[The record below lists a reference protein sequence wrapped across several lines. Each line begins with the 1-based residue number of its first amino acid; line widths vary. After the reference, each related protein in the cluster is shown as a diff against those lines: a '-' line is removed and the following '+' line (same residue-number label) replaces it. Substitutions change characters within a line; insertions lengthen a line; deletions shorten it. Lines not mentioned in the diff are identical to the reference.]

1 MDYRILGPLEV
12 SHEGSLLDVGGP
24 RHRRLLSVLLVNA
37 GDVVSAERLINALWG
52 EDPPNSAPSMLHVRV
67 SEIRHALR
75 HGRVDRN
82 AGLVTYHSGYQLQ
95 VGVDEL
101 DSRRFERLAA
111 AGRQALTR
119 SDNVIASTKLRG

>member
-1 MDYRILGPLEV
+1 
-12 SHEGSLLDVGGP
+12 
-24 RHRRLLSVLLVNA
+24 
-37 GDVVSAERLINALWG
+37 
-52 EDPPNSAPSMLHVRV
+52 MLHVRV

-75 HGRVDRN
+75 PGRVDRN
-82 AGLVTYHSGYQLQ
+82 AGIVTYHSGYQLQ

-119 SDNVIASTKLRG
+119 SDNVIASHRSLMLRTSRSRRLRSHAWRRSTFKPWRTG